1 MRLLVGTAG
10 GWGCCPGQREQSSPV
25 LTKKDFSCR
34 VGVLI
39 GLPEEAGHAWA

>member
-10 GWGCCPGQREQSSPV
+10 GWGLCPGQREQSSPV
-25 LTKKDFSCR
+25 LTEEDFSCR

-39 GLPEEAGHAWA
+39 GLPERARHARA